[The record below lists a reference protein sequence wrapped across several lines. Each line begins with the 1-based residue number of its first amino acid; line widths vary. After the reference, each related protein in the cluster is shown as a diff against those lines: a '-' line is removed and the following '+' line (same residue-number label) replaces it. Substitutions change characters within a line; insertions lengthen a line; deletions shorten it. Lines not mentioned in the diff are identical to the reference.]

1 MGRIEGACFRNACQE
16 DVPVLR
22 DASCI
27 AMTRRPRIRR
37 GRRNF
42 TLDELLTDAEPGPT
56 EELAPDLAPEVG
68 KPVKRLFRR
77 RVLSASRSALE
88 TIEDKN
94 GPSARRTIAHAARNY
109 ASGALNDRHSAA
121 ARRP

>member
-68 KPVKRLFRR
+68 KRREAIVSEARASCIKKR
-77 RVLSASRSALE
+77 
-88 TIEDKN
+88 
-94 GPSARRTIAHAARNY
+94 
-109 ASGALNDRHSAA
+109 SGDN
-121 ARRP
+121 

>member
-68 KPVKRLFRR
+68 KRREATVSEARASCIKKR
-77 RVLSASRSALE
+77 
-88 TIEDKN
+88 
-94 GPSARRTIAHAARNY
+94 
-109 ASGALNDRHSAA
+109 SGDN
-121 ARRP
+121 

>member
-1 MGRIEGACFRNACQE
+1 M
-16 DVPVLR
+16 LR

-27 AMTRRPRIRR
+27 AMTRRPKIRR

-68 KPVKRLFRR
+68 QRFGEAITFGKACL
-77 RVLSASRSALE
+77 LHQEAL
-88 TIEDKN
+88 
-94 GPSARRTIAHAARNY
+94 
-109 ASGALNDRHSAA
+109 
-121 ARRP
+121 

>member
-1 MGRIEGACFRNACQE
+1 M
-16 DVPVLR
+16 LR

-56 EELAPDLAPEVG
+56 EELAPDLVPEVG
-68 KPVKRLFRR
+68 KRRDATVSEARASCIKKR
-77 RVLSASRSALE
+77 
-88 TIEDKN
+88 
-94 GPSARRTIAHAARNY
+94 
-109 ASGALNDRHSAA
+109 SGDN
-121 ARRP
+121 

>member
-1 MGRIEGACFRNACQE
+1 M
-16 DVPVLR
+16 LR

-37 GRRNF
+37 ERRNF

-68 KPVKRLFRR
+68 QRFGEAITFGKACL
-77 RVLSASRSALE
+77 LHQEAL
-88 TIEDKN
+88 
-94 GPSARRTIAHAARNY
+94 
-109 ASGALNDRHSAA
+109 
-121 ARRP
+121 

>member
-1 MGRIEGACFRNACQE
+1 MS
-16 DVPVLR
+16 R

-68 KPVKRLFRR
+68 QRFGEAITSER
-77 RVLSASRSALE
+77 RVSCIKKRS
-88 TIEDKN
+88 EDN
-94 GPSARRTIAHAARNY
+94 
-109 ASGALNDRHSAA
+109 
-121 ARRP
+121 

>member
-1 MGRIEGACFRNACQE
+1 M
-16 DVPVLR
+16 LR

-56 EELAPDLAPEVG
+56 EELAPDLAAEVG
-68 KPVKRLFRR
+68 QRFGEATVSEGR
-77 RVLSASRSALE
+77 ASCIKNRS
-88 TIEDKN
+88 EDN
-94 GPSARRTIAHAARNY
+94 
-109 ASGALNDRHSAA
+109 
-121 ARRP
+121 

>member
-1 MGRIEGACFRNACQE
+1 M
-16 DVPVLR
+16 LR

-68 KPVKRLFRR
+68 QRFGEAITFGKACL
-77 RVLSASRSALE
+77 LHQEAL
-88 TIEDKN
+88 
-94 GPSARRTIAHAARNY
+94 
-109 ASGALNDRHSAA
+109 
-121 ARRP
+121 